1 VLEKAPD
8 TTPASLPNILILS
21 CPHDTYLTYVS
32 NVRTEKSTLMHH
44 AVLRELEKAPCRNQT
59 LLACGQKKRLLGL
72 AKSDLLGLQ
81 KVTRGFGIALF
92 DYYPHFQSH
101 LKKY

>member
-1 VLEKAPD
+1 MQE
-8 TTPASLPNILILS
+8 
-21 CPHDTYLTYVS
+21 S
-32 NVRTEKSTLMHH
+32 NALG
-44 AVLRELEKAPCRNQT
+44 
-59 LLACGQKKRLLGL
+59 GQKKRLLGL